1 MTDSSVLYI
10 SYTYIAV
17 IWEKW
22 KINQNFV
29 MALLV
34 LSFYTHSK
42 EMLFRWSIF
51 CTEKKI
57 AHLKLKEVRYK
68 KKPISKFKTDTF
80 DQF

>member
-1 MTDSSVLYI
+1 MTDSSVLQK
-10 SYTYIAV
+10 SYTYIAF

-22 KINQNFV
+22 KIDQKFRDGFICFIHIARKCYFV
-29 MALLV
+29 D
-34 LSFYTHSK
+34 
-42 EMLFRWSIF
+42 LFF
-51 CTEKKI
+51 AQKKKI